1 MKKLFLFDAMA
12 LIYRAHFA
20 FAKTPRISSK
30 GINTSAVFGFA
41 NTILEVIQKEKP
53 DYLGVAFDT
62 PAPTFRHIEY
72 TPYKAQ
78 REKQPEDI
86 TIAIPYVKRFVEA
99 LDIPILILDGY
110 EADDVIGTIAKKAV
124 KENPEIVV
132 YMMTPDKDYGQLVE
146 ERIKMYKPAFMGKG
160 VEVLGPKEVCARWN
174 IKNVDQVIDMLGLMG
189 DAVDNIPGIPGVGE
203 KTAQKLLEEFESLE
217 NLLENTDLLKGKLQ
231 ENLINFREQG
241 ILSKHLAR
249 ILCEVP
255 IEYEEEKLIATPPN
269 RALLEPLLEELEFRT
284 LRKRILGEESPAPS
298 AEPKLAPKKDSNQM
312 DMFAV
317 SAAPQ
322 TAQVQG
328 SIEESVSEP
337 ANFSFNNLQNTKHQ
351 YHLIQGEAAIKS
363 LIGFLARQSSFCF
376 DTETTS
382 LSVVEAEL
390 VGMSFSYRKA
400 EAFYVPFPENKEE
413 CQKQVD
419 LFKEIFAN
427 EAIQKVAQNI
437 KYDMSVLANYGLEIK
452 GDIYDT
458 MLAHYLIEPEKRHNM
473 DAMAMSYLNY
483 EPMSIESLIGKKG
496 VKQGNMRDAD
506 VMAVKE
512 YAAEDADITLQLKP
526 ILDQKLLSNPKAITL
541 LQEVEMPLSRVL
553 SSIEREGVNLDI
565 PFLKEMSN
573 VLEVDSKAVQQ
584 KIYEAAGQ
592 EFNIA
597 SPKQLGEILFEKLKL
612 DPKAK
617 KTKTGQYMTGEEILS
632 KMESEHAIASL
643 ILDFRELQKLK
654 STYVDALPELISSK
668 TGRIHTSFM
677 QAVTATGRLS
687 SKDPNLQNI
696 PIRTVRGREIRKAF
710 IPRNEEYQILS
721 ADYSQIELRIM
732 AAFSQDD
739 SMLEAFNNG
748 LDVHKATAAKVFHVP
763 LEEVNSD
770 MRRKAKTVN
779 FGIIYGVSAF
789 GLAGQLAISRTE
801 AKEIIDQY
809 FVEFP
814 KVKTYMDTCVHTAQE
829 LGYVE
834 TVLGR
839 RRYLRD
845 IMSANMNERGF
856 AERNAIN
863 APIQGSAAD
872 MIKVAM
878 IQIQNFLEKENLKSR
893 MILTV
898 HDELVFDAHIPEIN
912 YLRDKINDIMCHAL
926 DLGVV
931 METGIGVGANWLEA
945 H

>member
-62 PAPTFRHIEY
+62 SAPTFRHVEY

-78 REKQPEDI
+78 RQVQPEDI
-86 TIAIPYVKRFVEA
+86 TIAIPYVKRLVEA
-99 LDIPILILDGY
+99 MDIPILILDGY
-110 EADDVIGTIAKKAV
+110 EADDIIGTIAKKAV
-124 KENPEIVV
+124 RANPDIEV

-160 VEVLGPKEVCARWN
+160 VEILGPKEVCQRWN
-174 IKNVDQVIDMLGLMG
+174 ITHVDQVIDMLGLMG

-203 KTAQKLLEEFESLE
+203 KTAQKLIEQFGSLE
-217 NLLENTDLLKGKLQ
+217 NLLENTDQLKGKLQ
-231 ENLINFREQG
+231 ENLINFKEQG

-249 ILCEVP
+249 ILLEVP
-255 IEYEEEKLIATPPN
+255 IEYEEEKLLATQPN
-269 RALLEPLLEELEFRT
+269 KALLEPLLEELEFRT
-284 LRKRILGEESPAPS
+284 LRKRILGETNDPEV
-298 AEPKLAPKKDSNQM
+298 PKPKASPKKDVNQM
-312 DMFAV
+312 DMFATNA
-317 SAAPQ
+317 SESTIPA
-322 TAQVQG
+322 
-328 SIEESVSEP
+328 EESEEE
-337 ANFSFNNLQNTKHQ
+337 SFQSNLKNLQNTAHQ
-351 YHLIQGEAAIKS
+351 YHLVQGENAIKS
-363 LIGFLARQSSFCF
+363 LIGYLSRQTSFCF

-382 LSVVEAEL
+382 LQAVEAEL
-390 VGMSFSYRKA
+390 VGMSFSYRSG
-400 EAFYVPFPENKEE
+400 EAFYIPFPQDPSEA
-413 CQKQVD
+413 QKQID
-419 LFKEIFAN
+419 LFKELFAN
-427 EAIQKVAQNI
+427 EQIQKVAQNI
-437 KYDMSVLANYGLEIK
+437 KYDMSVLANYGIEIK
-452 GDIYDT
+452 GEIYDT

-473 DAMAMSYLNY
+473 DAMSLAYLSY
-483 EPMSIESLIGKKG
+483 EPMSIENLIGKKG
-496 VKQGNMRDAD
+496 VKQGNMRD
-506 VMAVKE
+506 VELSLIKE
-512 YAAEDADITLQLKP
+512 YAAEDADITLQIKP
-526 ILDQKLLSNPKAITL
+526 HLDKQLAENPKTIHL
-541 LQEVEMPLSRVL
+541 LKEVEMPLSRVL

-565 PFLKEMSN
+565 PFLKDLSKN
-573 VLEVDSKAVQQ
+573 LEIDSQIVQ
-584 KIYEAAGQ
+584 KNIFELAGQ

-632 KMESEHAIASL
+632 KLEAEHKIASM

-654 STYVDALPELISSK
+654 STYVDALPQLISPK

-696 PIRTVRGREIRKAF
+696 PIRTERGREIRKAF
-710 IPRNEEYQILS
+710 IPRNESFKILS

-732 AAFSQDD
+732 AAFSKDE
-739 SMLEAFNNG
+739 SMCEAFNLG
-748 LDVHKATAAKVFHVP
+748 LDVHKATAAKVFKVD
-763 LEEVNSD
+763 LEEVSSE

-789 GLAGQLAISRTE
+789 GLAGQIGISRTE

-809 FVEFP
+809 FLEFP
-814 KVKTYMDTCVHTAQE
+814 KVKSYMDDSIAKARE
-829 LGYVE
+829 DGFVE
-834 TVLGR
+834 TILGR
-839 RRYLRD
+839 RRYLKD
-845 IMSANMNERGF
+845 ILSNNVNERGF

-872 MIKVAM
+872 MIKLAM
-878 IQIQNFLEKENLKSR
+878 IQVQDFLWKEKLQSK

-898 HDELVFDAHIPEIN
+898 HDELVFDAHVDEIS
-912 YLRDKINDIMCHAL
+912 YLRENIDHIMCHAL
-926 DLGVV
+926 DIGVKI
-931 METGIGVGANWLEA
+931 ETGIGIGSNWLEA